1 LCSDRTEVYI
11 SRMKITFRAF
21 ASLREIIDAGEKT
34 FVLPQGE
41 TIKGLLENL
50 CNTYPRLRAHLFDL
64 PGQIK
69 PYFIILKNGR
79 NIVSLQQLDTVIDE
93 NDVIAIFPP
102 VAGG

>member
-1 LCSDRTEVYI
+1 
-11 SRMKITFRAF
+11 MKIRFRAF

-34 FVLPQGE
+34 LVLPQGE